1 MQQNNASKKARK
13 SALAVEGPVF
23 DRKRSTLV
31 IENIPEDSFSEE
43 AVRDFFLQFGNILEV
58 SMQPYKRLAIVKFD
72 NWTSANAA
80 FSSPK
85 VVFENRFVKV
95 FWYAGDQSALPNS
108 MSVNAGPAETAGP
121 QKEGGAGNASQAEQ
135 EPDLD
140 MDEFVRRQ
148 EQSQKA
154 QEEKKR
160 KLEELEQQREEL
172 QKKQKELMLKRQE
185 EMARLNAKLALSAKK
200 EREARATANPADDV
214 NAADATAP
222 SSKPTQADILRAQLA
237 ALEKEAIEMGID
249 PNAQGEPDFSPAH
262 SPSPWAPRGRGGGG
276 YFRGRGR
283 FPRGGYRG
291 GYRAGSNDV
300 AYAAYSLDNR
310 PKKVAVLGVDFT
322 VPERDE
328 SLRAY
333 LFVRIASLPPSL
345 NQTPLTCD
353 SRASGS
359 LPISRRRLRRR
370 KSPSRTGRQ
379 LRHS

>member
-1 MQQNNASKKARK
+1 MRQNNASKKARK
-13 SALAVEGPVF
+13 SALAADGPVF

-31 IENIPEDSFSEE
+31 VENIPEESFSGE
-43 AVRDFFLQFGNILEV
+43 AVREFFSQFGSILEV

-108 MSVNAGPAETAGP
+108 MSVSAGPAEAVGP
-121 QKEGGAGNASQAEQ
+121 HKEGSAGNPSQAEQ

-140 MDEFVRRQ
+140 MDEFIRRQ

-160 KLEELEQQREEL
+160 KLEELEQQKEEL

-200 EREARATANPADDV
+200 EREATAAAANPADAANAADD
-214 NAADATAP
+214 AADATAP

-249 PNAQGEPDFSPAH
+249 PNGQSEPDFSPAH

-276 YFRGRGR
+276 HLRARGR
-283 FPRGGYRG
+283 FPRGGFRG

-300 AYAAYSLDNR
+300 TYAAYSLDNR

-333 LFVRIASLPPSL
+333 LFVRLPSLPLSFPSS
-345 NQTPLTCD
+345 NPTD
-353 SRASGS
+353 M
-359 LPISRRRLRRR
+359 
-370 KSPSRTGRQ
+370 
-379 LRHS
+379 